1 MGQSILMHKCVGT
14 LPFGR
19 LQIPGHWKA
28 WKWNEWCLIIQNI
41 TEPEVKQRP
50 MYQATAKT
58 ARNHMSDKETNFT
71 FEVGEE

>member
-1 MGQSILMHKCVGT
+1 MEVERMVPDHT
-14 LPFGR
+14 D
-19 LQIPGHWKA
+19 
-28 WKWNEWCLIIQNI
+28 I